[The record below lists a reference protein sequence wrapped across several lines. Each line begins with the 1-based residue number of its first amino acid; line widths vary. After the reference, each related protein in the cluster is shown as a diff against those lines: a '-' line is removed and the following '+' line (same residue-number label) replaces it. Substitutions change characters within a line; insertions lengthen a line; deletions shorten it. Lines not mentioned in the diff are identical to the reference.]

1 MKQLTNNKT
10 TINKEVNYS
19 PVIAMEIKTL
29 DDTFMFSY
37 STNIIDFYI
46 DTLKNYL
53 PLNGINTGIDKIS
66 TTVQQ
71 ELFNVLYYPI
81 KNELFNKQ
89 DALQEKHL
97 DDFNEIFAFLTNG
110 NYFDY
115 NFNTAERLICLIN
128 AEINR
133 LFVRIAKNRI
143 KKIVCNAI
151 HDNKDIF
158 ILDNNNIN
166 KLNTVNAIV
175 NKIKKDNYTQLLP
188 FVYYYDSNAINY
200 NLSSLKDIVD
210 NLTDLAST
218 KKYTKFIKNVVQFE
232 LDAIKH
238 WKKHC

>member
-10 TINKEVNYS
+10 TINKEINYS

-97 DDFNEIFAFLTNG
+97 DDFNEIFVFLTNG

-115 NFNTAERLICLIN
+115 NFNNAETLIKLIN

-133 LFVRIAKNRI
+133 LFIRIAKNRI
-143 KKIVCNAI
+143 KKRVYAEIQ
-151 HDNKDIF
+151 DNKDCF
-158 ILDNNNIN
+158 ILDSNNIN
-166 KLNTVNAIV
+166 KLNDIDAIV
-175 NKIKKDNYTQLLP
+175 NNIKDCSYTQLLT
-188 FVYYYDSNAINY
+188 FVFHYDSNAINY
-200 NLSSLKDIVD
+200 NLDSLHKIVMD
-210 NLTDLAST
+210 LKKLAST
-218 KKYTKFIKNVVQFE
+218 KKYTKFIKDVVQFE
-232 LDAIKH
+232 LKAIKK
-238 WKKHC
+238 WKEQA

>member
-10 TINKEVNYS
+10 TINKEINYS

-66 TTVQQ
+66 ETVQQ

-89 DALQEKHL
+89 DALQQKHL

-143 KKIVCNAI
+143 KKIVCAEI
-151 HDNKDIF
+151 QDNKDCF
-158 ILDNNNIN
+158 ILDSNNIN
-166 KLNTVNAIV
+166 KLNDIDAIV
-175 NKIKKDNYTQLLP
+175 TKIKKDTYTQLLP

-200 NLSSLKDIVD
+200 NLNSLKEIIDD
-210 NLTDLAST
+210 LTDIADT
-218 KKYTKFIKNVVQFE
+218 EIYTSFIKRKVQFE

-238 WKKHC
+238 WKEQS

>member
-10 TINKEVNYS
+10 TINKEINYS
-19 PVIAMEIKTL
+19 PVVAMEIKTL

-37 STNIIDFYI
+37 NTNIIDFYI

-66 TTVQQ
+66 ETVQQ

-89 DALQEKHL
+89 DALQQKHL

-115 NFNTAERLICLIN
+115 NFTAETLIKLIN

-133 LFVRIAKNRI
+133 LFIRIAKNRI

-151 HDNKDIF
+151 DDNKDIF
-158 ILDNNNIN
+158 ILDNTNIN
-166 KLNTVNAIV
+166 KLNNVNAIV
-175 NKIKKDNYTQLLP
+175 NKIKKDTYTQLLP

-200 NLSSLKDIVD
+200 NLNSLIEIVRDLKD
-210 NLTDLAST
+210 LANT
-218 KKYTKFIKNVVQFE
+218 KKYTKFIKDVVKFE

-238 WKKHC
+238 WKEHS

>member
-10 TINKEVNYS
+10 TINKEINYS
-19 PVIAMEIKTL
+19 PVVAMEIKTL

-37 STNIIDFYI
+37 NTNIIDFYI
-46 DTLKNYL
+46 DTIKNYL

-66 TTVQQ
+66 ETVQQ
-71 ELFNVLYYPI
+71 ELFNLLYYPI

-89 DALQEKHL
+89 DALQQRHL

-115 NFNTAERLICLIN
+115 NFTAETLIKLIN

-133 LFVRIAKNRI
+133 LFIRIAKNRI

-151 HDNKDIF
+151 DDNKDIF
-158 ILDNNNIN
+158 ILDNTNIN
-166 KLNTVNAIV
+166 KLNNVNAIV
-175 NKIKKDNYTQLLP
+175 DKIKKDTYTQLLP

-200 NLSSLKDIVD
+200 NLNSLIEIVRD
-210 NLTDLAST
+210 LKDLAST
-218 KKYTKFIKNVVQFE
+218 KKYTKFIKDVVKFE

-238 WKKHC
+238 WKEHS